1 MHTFGG
7 SVVVAATGDILK
19 IHVHTDSP
27 EAVFSYAARWGRV
40 ETTKADDMRAQHRR
54 LAHPSGAPSPSWPTA
69 PPTCPTRCWTAITS
83 RWSRSRW
90 CSATRPFA
98 IGSSSSRRSSTAG
111 SARRGTCPPRPSRRP
126 RISSGCSA
134 TPGRKP
140 TRWSPSS
147 CPVDCR
153 APSPRPK
160 PRCAPEGSAVSTWW
174 TAGPRHWG
182 SGCSRSAGPSWRSPA
197 GAGRRS
203 RGSWSGC
210 GARSGMLLTVDRY
223 DNLLR
228 SGRVSRGKAWLA
240 GMLDVKP
247 ILSLDASGR
256 VIPVDRVRGR
266 DQVVSRVLAVLDR
279 ASHPAPEGDTIR
291 GGSRPGP

>member
-1 MHTFGG
+1 MQPGG
-7 SVVVAATGDILK
+7 DEWR
-19 IHVHTDSP
+19 P
-27 EAVFSYAARWGRV
+27 PRR
-40 ETTKADDMRAQHRR
+40 TTCGPSIAGSRTR
-54 LAHPSGAPSPSWPTA
+54 SGAPSPSWPTA

-98 IGSSSSRRSSTAG
+98 IGSSSSRRTSTAG
-111 SARRGTCPPRPSRRP
+111 SARLGTCPPRPSRRP

-134 TPGRKP
+134 TPGPKP
-140 TRWSPSS
+140 TRSSPSS

-197 GAGRRS
+197 GAGRRF

-210 GARSGMLLTVDRY
+210 GHGPGCCSRWTATTTCSGPAGSPAER
-223 DNLLR
+223 
-228 SGRVSRGKAWLA
+228 RGW
-240 GMLDVKP
+240 
-247 ILSLDASGR
+247 
-256 VIPVDRVRGR
+256 
-266 DQVVSRVLAVLDR
+266 
-279 ASHPAPEGDTIR
+279 PECST
-291 GGSRPGP
+291 